1 MSLDDLDDS
10 YESATSSR
18 TGSSEPKK
26 STKQTIEQ
34 QQQRKKRRRL
44 IANFDQTRQEE
55 IREANR
61 LAARICRK
69 RKKQFAQDLEATL
82 KVLDVEN
89 QELATQ
95 YETLSVW
102 LTQINM
108 TRREA
113 EKCTTTPSTS
123 DTEKKSISDPGK
135 QAEAFLVNCSDDYA
149 EEDTEKPSS
158 NSQFLASASAST
170 SPFPQQDYTNGGAT
184 TGGIAAPSGG
194 GSTSQPNQGYT
205 WPSVP
210 TGGATTG
217 GTSTNSSSNDTS
229 DNMAQRAQPGTGLPP
244 MYNAPFL
251 NHRIDQPQHPTP
263 ALLALQQQQQQQ
275 QNFQQYGT
283 SALIPPE
290 GMFGINTSTSLPVST
305 MAHHQM
311 QNMYAANSN
320 QIHNPAGVS
329 VGTLPGQF
337 SRMMAMPNPQN
348 DATMQQQEQLSALTL
363 ARNQGLA
370 MSQLLM
376 QNPCLM
382 VGGGGWNG
390 MNSGRIQFP
399 QQGIAAPS
407 GGGSTSQPNQGY
419 TWPTVPSHNHQQ
431 L

>member
-1 MSLDDLDDS
+1 MSRDDPDDS
-10 YESATSSR
+10 YESTTSSK

-26 STKQTIEQ
+26 STQTIEQ

-61 LAARICRK
+61 IAARICRK

-89 QELATQ
+89 AELSTQ

-102 LTQINM
+102 LTQIKMERNE
-108 TRREA
+108 T
-113 EKCTTTPSTS
+113 EKISTITPSDTTT
-123 DTEKKSISDPGK
+123 KKSSSDPGK
-135 QAEAFLVNCSDDYA
+135 QAEDVVVNRNGDYA
-149 EEDTEKPSS
+149 DEDTKYP
-158 NSQFLASASAST
+158 QFLASAST
-170 SPFPQQDYTNGGAT
+170 SPFQQQDYTN
-184 TGGIAAPSGG
+184 
-194 GSTSQPNQGYT
+194 
-205 WPSVP
+205 V
-210 TGGATTG
+210 GATTG

-229 DNMAQRAQPGTGLPP
+229 NNVTKLAQPATGLPP

-251 NHRIDQPQHPTP
+251 NHRIDQQQHPNP

-283 SALIPPE
+283 SALYPPE
-290 GMFGINTSTSLPVST
+290 GMFGNNNSTALPIST

-320 QIHNPAGVS
+320 QMHNPAGVS
-329 VGTLPGQF
+329 VGALPGQF
-337 SRMMAMPNPQN
+337 SRMMAVPNPQN
-348 DATMQQQEQLSALTL
+348 DATMQQQEQLSALAM

-376 QNPCLM
+376 QNPGLM
-382 VGGGGWNG
+382 LGGWNG
-390 MNSGRIQFP
+390 MDSSRMQLP
-399 QQGIAAPS
+399 QQGVVPS
-407 GGGSTSQPNQGY
+407 GGGNASQPNQGFN
-419 TWPTVPSHNHQQ
+419 WPNVSSHNHQQ